1 MSGGG
6 GGLTSVLPIAAGL
19 AATVLTDGAA
29 APMLADSFGV
39 SAGTAAALGGAGV
52 GALAGGATSA
62 LTGGNFGQ
70 GAISGGLAGLGA
82 GATGSFMGATDALG
96 SSGALIGGMGQAGA
110 DAVGALPGAENLGTQ
125 SLLATGASAPG
136 GLAPSAGGTLGLS
149 NGVLTTPADVSQA
162 VANGQMTMAQ
172 ANAYGQGLTSG
183 FNGLSQV
190 PNAVST
196 GLFGSGITGT
206 QAMLGLGGL
215 GLYNTIQNQNKKY
228 GTIPSSTVNAV
239 PADLNYA
246 PNLPARPMNLTPTY
260 ADGGQVDQQSLN
272 GGPVPQK
279 LMDNATG
286 QNMMFPQPG
295 IHSSHFT
302 NPTNTPTPGNI
313 LTTATDTRVDPYT
326 GQQLF
331 AAGGIAGLNAF
342 AGGGNLGGYSDG
354 GQYLQGPGDGM
365 SDSIPAHIDG
375 KQPAR
380 LADSEFVIPADV
392 VSHLGNG
399 SSDAGAKKLYSMMDK
414 VRMARTGR
422 RSQGKEINADKYLPA

>member
-1 MSGGG
+1 MSGGGG
-6 GGLTSVLPIAAGL
+6 GGLTSVLPVAAGL

-29 APMLADSFGV
+29 AGDLAPMLEGTALEGA
-39 SAGTAAALGGAGV
+39 AGTIAGAGI
-52 GALAGGATSA
+52 GGLTSGATAA
-62 LTGGNFGQ
+62 LTGQNVGQ
-70 GAISGGLAGLGA
+70 NALMGGIGGGLLGYGGLYS
-82 GATGSFMGATDALG
+82 GSPSAVPNLLSA
-96 SSGALIGGMGQAGA
+96 QAQA
-110 DAVGALPGAENLGTQ
+110 AQDLLPSASQ
-125 SLLATGASAPG
+125 QATGALSLATPAG
-136 GLAPSAGGTLGLS
+136 GTGVEGGTLGT
-149 NGVLTTPADVSQA
+149 LTPQQVSQG
-162 VANGQMTMAQ
+162 VASGVYTPEQ
-172 ANAYGQGLTSG
+172 ASAYGQSLTNAYSTMPNVPASGLM
-183 FNGLSQV
+183 
-190 PNAVST
+190 
-196 GLFGSGITGT
+196 GSGITGT

-215 GLYNTIQNQNKKY
+215 GLYSAINNQNKKY

-295 IHSSHFT
+295 VHSSHFT

-313 LTTATDTRVDPYT
+313 LTTATDTSVDPYT

-422 RSQGKEINADKYLPA
+422 KSQGKEINADKYLPT

>member
-6 GGLTSVLPIAAGL
+6 GSSVEGMLPVAAAL
-19 AATVLTDGAA
+19 AATVMTDGAA
-29 APMLADSFGV
+29 APMLGE
-39 SAGTAAALGGAGV
+39 ALGADAGIGATMLGSSLIGAGV
-52 GALAGGATSA
+52 GGASSA
-62 LTGGNFGQ
+62 LTGGNVLQ
-70 GAISGGLAGLGA
+70 
-82 GATGSFMGATDALG
+82 
-96 SSGALIGGMGQAGA
+96 
-110 DAVGALPGAENLGTQ
+110 
-125 SLLATGASAPG
+125 
-136 GLAPSAGGTLGLS
+136 
-149 NGVLTTPADVSQA
+149 GVLTGGVTGAATSGISGLLGGATPTGDVTGQIGSNITSMVNAPGADLTQVSQSLQDTY
-162 VANGQMTMAQ
+162 GMTPNQAQ
-172 ANAYGQGLTSG
+172 AAINQSMVNPTGTTGGINMAGANAADQSAGISSNVGPA
-183 FNGLSQV
+183 SQTIQS
-190 PNAVST
+190 PNAPT
-196 GLFGSGITGT
+196 KGILGTGITGT

-215 GLYNTIQNQNKKY
+215 GLYSAINNQNKKY
-228 GTIPSSTVNAV
+228 GTIPASTVNAV

-295 IHSSHFT
+295 VHSSHFT

-313 LTTATDTRVDPYT
+313 LTTATDTSVDPYT

-422 RSQGKEINADKYLPA
+422 KSQGKEINADKYLPT

>member
-6 GGLTSVLPIAAGL
+6 GSSVEGMLPVAAAL
-19 AATVLTDGAA
+19 AATVMTDGAA
-29 APMLADSFGV
+29 APMLGEALG
-39 SAGTAAALGGAGV
+39 AGTGIGATMLGSSLIGAGV
-52 GALAGGATSA
+52 GGASSA
-62 LTGGNFGQ
+62 LTGGNVLQ
-70 GAISGGLAGLGA
+70 
-82 GATGSFMGATDALG
+82 
-96 SSGALIGGMGQAGA
+96 
-110 DAVGALPGAENLGTQ
+110 
-125 SLLATGASAPG
+125 
-136 GLAPSAGGTLGLS
+136 
-149 NGVLTTPADVSQA
+149 GVLTGGVTGAATSGISGLLGGATPTGDVTGQIGSNITSMVNAPGADLTQVSQSLQDTY
-162 VANGQMTMAQ
+162 GMTPNQAQ
-172 ANAYGQGLTSG
+172 AAINQSMVNPTGTTGGINMAGANAADQSAGISSNVGPA
-183 FNGLSQV
+183 SQTIQN
-190 PNAVST
+190 PNALT
-196 GLFGSGITGT
+196 KGILGTGITST

-215 GLYNTIQNQNKKY
+215 GLYSAINNQNKKY
-228 GTIPSSTVNAV
+228 GTIPASTVNAV

-295 IHSSHFT
+295 VHSSHFT

-313 LTTATDTRVDPYT
+313 LTTATDTSVDPYT

-422 RSQGKEINADKYLPA
+422 KSQGKEINADKYLPT

>member
-6 GGLTSVLPIAAGL
+6 GSSVEGMLPVAAAL
-19 AATVLTDGAA
+19 AATVMTDGAA
-29 APMLADSFGV
+29 APMLGEALG
-39 SAGTAAALGGAGV
+39 AGTGIGATMLGSSLIGAGV
-52 GALAGGATSA
+52 GGASSA
-62 LTGGNFGQ
+62 LTGGNVLQ
-70 GAISGGLAGLGA
+70 
-82 GATGSFMGATDALG
+82 
-96 SSGALIGGMGQAGA
+96 
-110 DAVGALPGAENLGTQ
+110 
-125 SLLATGASAPG
+125 
-136 GLAPSAGGTLGLS
+136 
-149 NGVLTTPADVSQA
+149 GVLTGGVTGAATSGISGLLGGATPTGDVTGQIGSDITSMVNAPGADLTQVSQSLQDTY
-162 VANGQMTMAQ
+162 GMTPNQAQ
-172 ANAYGQGLTSG
+172 AAINQSMVNPTGTTGGINMAGANAADQSAGISSNVGPA
-183 FNGLSQV
+183 SQTIQN
-190 PNAVST
+190 PNALT
-196 GLFGSGITGT
+196 KGILGTGITST

-215 GLYNTIQNQNKKY
+215 GLYSAINNQNKKY
-228 GTIPSSTVNAV
+228 GTIPASTVNAV

-295 IHSSHFT
+295 VHSSHFT

-313 LTTATDTRVDPYT
+313 LTTATDTSVDPYT

-422 RSQGKEINADKYLPA
+422 KSQGKEINADKYLPT

>member
-70 GAISGGLAGLGA
+70 GAIGGGLAGLGA

-96 SSGALIGGMGQAGA
+96 TAGSEMGGSLLDQFTGAGTAAPGTTGLNSTNTGA
-110 DAVGALPGAENLGTQ
+110 INLANANGASITSPAATDPISNMYNQGSLGT
-125 SLLATGASAPG
+125 GAGNTLTSSIASPG
-136 GLAPSAGGTLGLS
+136 VNSAG
-149 NGVLTTPADVSQA
+149 
-162 VANGQMTMAQ
+162 
-172 ANAYGQGLTSG
+172 
-183 FNGLSQV
+183 
-190 PNAVST
+190 T
-196 GLFGSGITGT
+196 GLFGTGVTGT

-246 PNLPARPMNLTPTY
+246 PNLPAQPMNLTPRF

-313 LTTATDTRVDPYT
+313 LTTATDTSVDPYT

-342 AGGGNLGGYSDG
+342 AGGGNLGSFSDG
-354 GQYLQGPGDGM
+354 GQYLKGPGDGM
-365 SDSIPAHIDG
+365 SDNIPANIEG

-399 SSDAGAKKLYSMMDK
+399 SSDAGAKKLYSMMAQ
-414 VRMARTGR
+414 VRKARTGR
-422 RSQGKEINADKYLPA
+422 KSQGKEINADKYLPT

>member
-6 GGLTSVLPIAAGL
+6 GGIGSILPVAAGL

-70 GAISGGLAGLGA
+70 GALGGGLAGLGA
-82 GATGSFMGATDALG
+82 GATGSFMGASDALG
-96 SSGALIGGMGQAGA
+96 TSGALLGGMGQAGVNA
-110 DAVGALPGAENLGTQ
+110 MNALPGAENLGTQ
-125 SLLATGASAPG
+125 SLLATGAPTT
-136 GLAPSAGGTLGLS
+136 GGTLGVS

-183 FNGLSQV
+183 FSGLSQV

-246 PNLPARPMNLTPTY
+246 PNLPAQPMNLTPRY

-272 GGPVPQK
+272 GGPIPQK

-286 QNMMFPQPG
+286 QNTMFPQPG

-313 LTTATDTRVDPYT
+313 LTTATDTSVDPYT

-331 AAGGIAGLNAF
+331 AAGGLAGLNAF

-354 GQYLQGPGDGM
+354 GQYLQGPGDGV
-365 SDSIPAHIDG
+365 SDEIPANIEG

-380 LADSEFVIPADV
+380 LANNEFVIPARI
-392 VSHLGNG
+392 VSELGNG
-399 SSDAGAKKLYSMMDK
+399 SSDAGAQQLYKMMDR
-414 VRMARTGR
+414 VQQR
-422 RSQGKEINADKYLPA
+422 RSKTMGKGNYAKNTNAVKDLPA